1 MREKVLRAVE
11 FYCFLG
17 MIGVANMTLPET
29 LETESVTI
37 KSCVLGKEENQR
49 ESVGVVVFGGSSM
62 QLTIQHLR

>member
-1 MREKVLRAVE
+1 MWEKVLRAIE

-37 KSCVLGKEENQR
+37 KSRVLGKEKNRR
-49 ESVGVVVFGGSSM
+49 ESVGVVFGGSSM
-62 QLTIQHLR
+62 QLIIQHLK